1 MKFRLKVIPAAAAL
15 AAAALALAGCSGT
28 STSAQQSPSSE
39 ASAASSSWP
48 RTVKHENGETVINAK
63 PENIVSTSI
72 TATGSLLAINAP
84 VKKTAATNPSDIT
97 DSKGFFSQWASVAD
111 ERGVGVLYP
120 NLELDLE
127 AVIASDPDLIV
138 VSTSG
143 ADSVADHYK
152 ELSDIAPTI
161 VVNYADKTWQDLA
174 TELGE
179 ATGHEDD
186 AKSAISEFDGTV
198 KAAADKI
205 KHPSGNST
213 IMNFNGAGN
222 DSAVGKLTGTHAKLL
237 TQLGFKVTEAPE
249 GLDSSK
255 TPRSDFAF
263 VSLENLPKAATA
275 ENLFVLSGEEA
286 EVKAILDEPV
296 LANLPAVKAKTVHPL
311 GKTSFRLDYY
321 SGKQLVDLLT
331 NTFS

>member
-1 MKFRLKVIPAAAAL
+1 MKIRMKLIPPAAAL
-15 AAAALALAGCSGT
+15 AAALALAGCFGPAGANQQQPTSSQTATSSGT
-28 STSAQQSPSSE
+28 
-39 ASAASSSWP
+39 WP

-97 DSKGFFSQWASVAD
+97 DSKGFFSQWAPVAD

-127 AVIASDPDLIV
+127 AVIAANPDLIV

-161 VVNYADKTWQDLA
+161 VVNYADKTWEDLA
-174 TELGE
+174 TQLGA

-186 AKSAISEFDGTV
+186 AKSAIAEFDGTV
-198 KAAADKI
+198 KAAAAKI
-205 KHPSGNST
+205 KHPQGTSAV
-213 IMNFNGAGN
+213 MNFNGAGN
-222 DSAVGKLTGTHAKLL
+222 DSAVGKLTGTHAKLM
-237 TQLGFKVTEAPE
+237 TQLDFKVVEAPE
-249 GLDSSK
+249 GLNTSK
-255 TPRSDFAF
+255 SPRSDFAF
-263 VSLENLPKAATA
+263 VSLENLPKAVAA
-275 ENLFVLSGEEA
+275 DNLFVLSGNEK

-296 LANLPAVKAKTVHPL
+296 LANVPAVKAKAVYPL

-321 SGKQLVDLLT
+321 SGKQLIELLT
-331 NTFS
+331 KTFS

>member
-1 MKFRLKVIPAAAAL
+1 MKFRNRLIPAAAVL
-15 AAAALALAGCSGT
+15 AAAAIALTGCSG
-28 STSAQQSPSSE
+28 SSNAAQEPTSSE
-39 ASAASSSWP
+39 TAASSSWP
-48 RTVKHENGETVINAK
+48 RTVKHENGETVISAK

-84 VKKTAATNPSDIT
+84 VKKTAATNPGDIT

-127 AVIASDPDLIV
+127 AVIAADPDLIV

-143 ADSVADHYK
+143 ADSAADHYK

-186 AKSAISEFDGTV
+186 AKKAISEFDGTV
-198 KAAADKI
+198 EAAAGKI
-205 KHPSGNST
+205 KHPAGTST

-222 DSAVGKLTGTHAKLL
+222 DSAVGKLSGTHAKLL
-237 TQLGFKVTEAPE
+237 TALGFKVAEAPE

-263 VSLENLPKAATA
+263 VSLENLPKAAA
-275 ENLFVLSGEEA
+275 ADNLFVLSGEEA
-286 EVKAILDEPV
+286 DVKAILDEPV
-296 LANLPAVKAKTVHPL
+296 LANLPAVKAKTVHTL

-321 SGKQLVDLLT
+321 SGKQLVELLT
-331 NTFS
+331 KTFS